1 MDIYVEET
9 GEEFRKISRDRKRDV
24 LKQLQDIYSSR
35 AKSFRRD
42 DYLLFGDFYM
52 PFWKNDDPKKK
63 AEEAAKKT
71 AKEAKETAE
80 KTADKAKKAA
90 EKTAEEAKKA
100 AEKTAEEAKK
110 AAEKAKEKM

>member
-1 MDIYVEET
+1 LPDWINSYVT
-9 GEEFRKISRDRKRDV
+9 GIT
-24 LKQLQDIYSSR
+24 QQQDIYFSR
-35 AKSFRRD
+35 AKSFRRG
-42 DYLLFGDFYM
+42 DYILFGDFCM

-71 AKEAKETAE
+71 AEEAKKTAEKTADKAKEAAE

-100 AEKTAEEAKK
+100 AN
-110 AAEKAKEKM
+110 KAKEKM